1 MCEGGC
7 IITGLCEFNNA
18 GEGVETQLGNLDL
31 SINIS
36 QQSGYRKN
44 VCMSVHE
51 SVCGRVC
58 TRVCVCVHECA
69 CVCTSVRA

>member
-7 IITGLCEFNNA
+7 IITGLCEFNNT

-44 VCMSVHE
+44 VCTRVCVHE
-51 SVCGRVC
+51 SVC
-58 TRVCVCVHECA
+58 A
-69 CVCTSVRA
+69 SVRASVIKLCEAAMM

>member
-7 IITGLCEFNNA
+7 IITGLCEFNNT

-44 VCMSVHE
+44 VCTRACVHE
-51 SVCGRVC
+51 SVCARE
-58 TRVCVCVHECA
+58 CVCECA
-69 CVCTSVRA
+69 CISHKAL